1 MRHYGLLLSMLF
13 MIGCATQPPPAQ
25 PPIVVEGEVV
35 SRGQAPFA
43 ALVLETAAHNY
54 YLMVFENEADRQA
67 VAAEAPVRLR
77 VEGTPYLDR
86 WQGIPYTHLRVHRW
100 ERLR

>member
-1 MRHYGLLLSMLF
+1 MRYCIFGLGMLVLA
-13 MIGCATQPPPAQ
+13 GCATQSPPAQ

-35 SRGQAPFA
+35 ARGQAPFA
-43 ALVLETAAHNY
+43 ELVLETAARNY
-54 YLMVFENEADRQA
+54 YLLVFEREADRQA
-67 VAAEAPVRLR
+67 VAAEAPLWLR

-86 WQGIPYTHLRVHRW
+86 WQGLPYTHLRVHRW

>member
-1 MRHYGLLLSMLF
+1 MRRLVGIAWLLLGM
-13 MIGCATQPPPAQ
+13 GCATQAPPAQ
-25 PPIVVEGEVV
+25 APIVVEGEVV

-43 ALVLETAAHNY
+43 ALVLETAARNY
-54 YLMVFENEADRQA
+54 YLLVFENEDDRRA